1 MKVKR
6 FVEKKKFEIKNEEK
20 FEVSELDEFL
30 EESVVEENF
39 FYSIFY

>member
-1 MKVKR
+1 MKVKSL
-6 FVEKKKFEIKNEEK
+6 VEKKKFEIKNEEE
-20 FEVSELDEFL
+20 FEVSKLDEFL